1 MDKVTAIILA
11 AGKGTRMNST
21 DRNKV
26 SLPVNGKPMILR
38 TIEILRSSGIN
49 KFVVVVGFAKESV
62 VAMLDSN
69 ISIAEQKEQLGT
81 GHAVMCALNKVDK
94 DTKDVLIIYGDDS
107 FLHTPKTFQ
116 KLFNEHSRSNAK
128 ISFITKES
136 ENPTGFGRI
145 IRDVNG
151 EIVGIVEE
159 KNATDEQKLIK
170 EINLGCYVIDR
181 KYLED
186 NIKNIEKNSVTG
198 EFYITDI
205 IDIISKQK
213 GKISS
218 YKLSDG
224 VWKGVNTPQDLMEA
238 EKILS
243 NGSKVEL

>member
-11 AGKGTRMNST
+11 AGKGTRMNSV
-21 DRNKV
+21 DKNKV

-38 TIEILRSSGIN
+38 TIDILKSSGIK

-62 VAMLDSN
+62 TAMLEPD
-69 ISIAEQKEQLGT
+69 ILIAEQKEQLGT
-81 GHAVMCALNKVDK
+81 GHAVMCALHKVDK

-107 FLHTPKTFQ
+107 FLHKPQTFR
-116 KLFNEHSRSNAK
+116 KLFNEHSKSHAR

-145 IRDVNG
+145 IRNRNG
-151 EIVGIVEE
+151 EVIGIVEE
-159 KNATDEQKLIK
+159 KNATDEEKKIK
-170 EINLGCYVIDR
+170 EINLGCYVVNK

-186 NIKNIEKNSVTG
+186 NIKSIKKDSVTG

-205 IDIISKQK
+205 IDIIAKQK
-213 GKISS
+213 GKIST

-224 VWKGVNTPQDLMEA
+224 VWQGVNTPQDLMEA

-243 NGSKVEL
+243 NESKA